1 MSVELSNI
9 LSLVELVIVAFK
21 DLEIFHLNFGQEPVR
36 LLLRRAYGQANV
48 LWCVSTGMV
57 LKHAERKPN

>member
-36 LLLRRAYGQANV
+36 LLLRRAYGQENV
-48 LWCVSTGMV
+48 L
-57 LKHAERKPN
+57 